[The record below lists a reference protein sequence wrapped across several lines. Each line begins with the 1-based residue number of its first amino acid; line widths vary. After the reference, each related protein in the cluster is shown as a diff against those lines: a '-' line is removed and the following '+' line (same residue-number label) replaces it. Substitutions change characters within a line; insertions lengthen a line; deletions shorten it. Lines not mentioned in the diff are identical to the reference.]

1 MGRVRPLVASSDL
14 AVVVLV
20 ALKVEG
26 RNSSTTVA
34 RPEGHVLFSMTES
47 RLRVRNRILGGTEEP
62 KSRNM
67 KLLER
72 ERSIVAILK

>member
-14 AVVVLV
+14 AVVVSV
-20 ALKVEG
+20 SLKVEG
-26 RNSSTTVA
+26 RNSSTMVA
-34 RPEGHVLFSMTES
+34 RPEGHVLFSMMES

-72 ERSIVAILK
+72 EQSIVAILK